1 VHFPPAK
8 SHTVRACRAPWL
20 LAMHERV
27 GLGMSRGTLVAMSRD
42 SLPALQTLPI
52 VRTTS
57 YPSAANASDRVWV
70 QSSPPP
76 KARCL
81 HAPELPLGKDY
92 LGAIE
97 RALVAKIG
105 VESISRS
112 RGNMVAVQPAE
123 PAVGALGAGK
133 GRVKFDD
140 RNKREI
146 MEAGRKDEILRAGR
160 GPLQRLRN
168 AVSQSSSSA
177 SGRAGGSKS
186 SSPSLPPVVGC
197 TYFST
202 RCWHVRPACRAAP
215 WLLPAR
221 SESASLWR

>member
-1 VHFPPAK
+1 
-8 SHTVRACRAPWL
+8 
-20 LAMHERV
+20 
-27 GLGMSRGTLVAMSRD
+27 MSRGTLVAMSRD

-177 SGRAGGSKS
+177 SGSGRAGGSKS